1 MKKRIGRRVL
11 TVLAVLALLTAMLG
25 VTAGADLNDL
35 TEGEYFDW
43 CIDQVQNDWG
53 IEKAVIYSGSL
64 PPGLSLAL
72 DYNNSGLFLRG
83 TPTKAG
89 TYSFGV
95 TSYYSDNTDYSW
107 TMTVTVKESEYS
119 PSVTT
124 IPGATFPTVDPTPTT
139 PDPYKDLPKI
149 TKSPTDETVD
159 EGGSCSFIG
168 NYENAIWAVWHFVSP
183 DGKTDYRY
191 EKAADEFKP
200 VVIEGGDVSHLKLRN
215 IPYSLNGWRVY
226 CEYSNYAGAVRTNMA
241 TVWVNPKPTP
251 SPSPTPTPTP
261 TATPSPTP
269 TATPEPTA
277 EATPTPELTISP
289 TAPEPTPTPTPT
301 PEPARSGSNL
311 TAILAVCATVI
322 VVAVCGT
329 VLALNRSRRR

>member
-1 MKKRIGRRVL
+1 MKQSTRI
-11 TVLAVLALLTAMLG
+11 LALVCLYAVVMSLVFAGTGSADFVFEVGKTYSQTLIWEVSSGDVIESYDPFTCPVPGMLCS
-25 VTAGADLNDL
+25 VGAS
-35 TEGEYFDW
+35 
-43 CIDQVQNDWG
+43 G
-53 IEKAVIYSGSL
+53 IFI
-64 PPGLSLAL
+64 
-72 DYNNSGLFLRG
+72 FG
-83 TPTKAG
+83 TPTQAG
-89 TYSFGV
+89 T
-95 TSYYSDNTDYSW
+95 W
-107 TMTVTVKESEYS
+107 TVETEVFCAHGGGTASAVVTVKEAS
-119 PSVTT
+119 P
-124 IPGATFPTVDPTPTT
+124 PATSIVITPESPK

-191 EKAADEFKP
+191 ENAVNVFTGL
-200 VVIEGGDVSHLKLRN
+200 VIEGGDVSHLKLKN

-269 TATPEPTA
+269 TAET
-277 EATPTPELTISP
+277 TPELTIAAP
-289 TAPEPTPTPTPT
+289 VTPELTPEPTPAPTPVPT

-329 VLALNRSRRR
+329 VLALRFGKKR